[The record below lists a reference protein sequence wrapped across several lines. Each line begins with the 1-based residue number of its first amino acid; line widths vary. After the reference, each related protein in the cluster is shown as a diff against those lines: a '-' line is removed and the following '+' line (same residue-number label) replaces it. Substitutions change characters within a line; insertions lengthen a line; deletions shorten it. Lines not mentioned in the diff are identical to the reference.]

1 MSNGWAALH
10 YSALMG
16 RLASVKRLLQK
27 GADPSLRSKVGNTAL
42 DYARSNGKNEVVAL
56 LSEPRYARRQRRASD
71 RLRAARA
78 AARRRGHMRARAVVS
93 ICGPA
98 FACRWRT
105 NGGGSP
111 WGLTGSSPRST
122 TLPME
127 RLDTTHVLPSSC
139 LVAVR
144 VRSAVVGAPGVGGG
158 AAARWPS
165 VAAEV
170 GRAGRPPRTAAPPTA
185 ATLPC
190 QRALRAL
197 ARACLPAMTRR
208 AGHHCTA
215 PTRACARSLRCDTG
229 IGRRRRPRR
238 RPTRRRLRRERQR
251 SVLLLDCPKPNLQPT
266 SPPKS
271 QTDWPPSSIHSHR
284 SHRPRDARTSTPE
297 LSHRRFLRA
306 SKQRASYAPTSMMMK
321 LRSGEG
327 LRWMRPRD
335 GPCDGRKKWGGK
347 AASR

>member
-1 MSNGWAALH
+1 M
-10 YSALMG
+10 
-16 RLASVKRLLQK
+16 
-27 GADPSLRSKVGNTAL
+27 TAL
-42 DYARSNGKNEVVAL
+42 DVARQNGKNEVVAL

-93 ICGPA
+93 ICVPA
-98 FACRWRT
+98 IACRWRT
-105 NGGGSP
+105 NGCGSP

-215 PTRACARSLRCDTG
+215 PTCACARAFRN
-229 IGRRRRPRR
+229 R
-238 RPTRRRLRRERQR
+238 
-251 SVLLLDCPKPNLQPT
+251 
-266 SPPKS
+266 
-271 QTDWPPSSIHSHR
+271 DWK
-284 SHRPRDARTSTPE
+284 AE
-297 LSHRRFLRA
+297 A
-306 SKQRASYAPTSMMMK
+306 A
-321 LRSGEG
+321 
-327 LRWMRPRD
+327 
-335 GPCDGRKKWGGK
+335 K
-347 AASR
+347 AAADKAAADKAAADTAAAAKRAADKAAADTAAAAALAGAHSTESENAPPAKVAPATQPALSILLNHWGAAVRRCLSTCVDRYHPASPVDDHAA

>member
-1 MSNGWAALH
+1 MG
-10 YSALMG
+10 SASLQRIQRPPRDRQAPSPKG
-16 RLASVKRLLQK
+16 RRPVAPRQARQDGPRLC
-27 GADPSLRSKVGNTAL
+27 
-42 DYARSNGKNEVVAL
+42 ARQNGKNEVVAL

-93 ICGPA
+93 ICVPA

-170 GRAGRPPRTAAPPTA
+170 GRAGRPPRTAAPPKT
-185 ATLPC
+185 ATLARCACP
-190 QRALRAL
+190 RA
-197 ARACLPAMTRR
+197 
-208 AGHHCTA
+208 
-215 PTRACARSLRCDTG
+215 
-229 IGRRRRPRR
+229 
-238 RPTRRRLRRERQR
+238 
-251 SVLLLDCPKPNLQPT
+251 LLDC
-266 SPPKS
+266 
-271 QTDWPPSSIHSHR
+271 
-284 SHRPRDARTSTPE
+284 
-297 LSHRRFLRA
+297 LR
-306 SKQRASYAPTSMMMK
+306 
-321 LRSGEG
+321 
-327 LRWMRPRD
+327 
-335 GPCDGRKKWGGK
+335 
-347 AASR
+347 

>member
-1 MSNGWAALH
+1 
-10 YSALMG
+10 MG
-16 RLASVKRLLQK
+16 GK
-27 GADPSLRSKVGNTAL
+27 TAL
-42 DYARSNGKNEVVAL
+42 DWARQKGKNEVVAL

-170 GRAGRPPRTAAPPTA
+170 GRAGRPPRTAAPPKA
-185 ATLPC
+185 ATLPAC
-190 QRALRAL
+190 P
-197 ARACLPAMTRR
+197 RACLIS
-208 AGHHCTA
+208 CEDA
-215 PTRACARSLRCDTG
+215 PCWAPLHSADACV
-229 IGRRRRPRR
+229 RPR
-238 RPTRRRLRRERQR
+238 
-251 SVLLLDCPKPNLQPT
+251 
-266 SPPKS
+266 
-271 QTDWPPSSIHSHR
+271 
-284 SHRPRDARTSTPE
+284 ASTQVG
-297 LSHRRFLRA
+297 HA
-306 SKQRASYAPTSMMMK
+306 
-321 LRSGEG
+321 
-327 LRWMRPRD
+327 
-335 GPCDGRKKWGGK
+335 
-347 AASR
+347 